1 MLINW
6 TDTIFSS
13 LGYVLMFL
21 GLVFAIIPILPGAP
35 MIWVGALVQAWS
47 SHFERVSWP
56 LLVILGVI
64 ALISQVSEFF
74 ITTMATRRAGA
85 TWKTVVGAMLG
96 GLIGAA
102 VFSVPVPIIGTFLG
116 AALGA
121 VLGVF
126 TVELVRRQL
135 LAPAIKTSVA
145 YLTGCLIGRVVEV
158 SLCLIMIAVFVWWV

>member
-1 MLINW
+1 
-6 TDTIFSS
+6 
-13 LGYVLMFL
+13 MFL